1 MGLLDHGLCLFSHLT
16 VLLNG
21 NSHGFIKPERG
32 IRQGDPLSPFL
43 FILCAEALV
52 NSLNIPEATGRIQG
66 IKLSPACPSVHHL
79 LFADDSLLMCKA
91 NSMEATEILECLKN
105 DGEASGQVINLQKSS
120 IIFGAKVPDNI
131 KEEVKNVLGIVQEG
145 GEGSYLGLPECF
157 SGSKRKLLS
166 FIREILQGRLKGW
179 FSKSLS
185 QGGKEILLKS
195 VALALPVFAMSC
207 FKLPKDLC
215 AKLTSAMIEFWWS
228 NGTNKKKISWI
239 AWQKLCKD
247 KELGGL
253 GFKDIEKFNQVL
265 LAKQAWRVWK
275 HHDSLLAR
283 ILQHRYFPRSLFLE
297 CVPRAPRYRQDA
309 IVDLTLTV
317 DHLINPASK
326 RWNETR
332 VRQLFEEED
341 VSIVLNTRFNL
352 RSGDSL
358 VWGFS
363 RSGFYDSKSGYKLLE
378 SIQELQ
384 SPTPQP
390 LPPLEK
396 KLWSDL
402 WKTKT
407 SPKLRHFL
415 WRALSGALAVK
426 ERLRSRGINLDTTC
440 PLCGLHQETICH
452 LVKIK
457 ELDNL
462 RGYVSLGYSR
472 TYGKQGIAS
481 VLNRE
486 DSRQLP
492 STPKQ
497 LRNLPFGLSSFR
509 KIRKNKVQPEYW
521 IMSGLGKNLPWG
533 S

>member
-1 MGLLDHGLCLFSHLT
+1 
-16 VLLNG
+16 
-21 NSHGFIKPERG
+21 
-32 IRQGDPLSPFL
+32 
-43 FILCAEALV
+43 
-52 NSLNIPEATGRIQG
+52 
-66 IKLSPACPSVHHL
+66 
-79 LFADDSLLMCKA
+79 
-91 NSMEATEILECLKN
+91 MEATEILECLKN

-297 CVPRAPRYRQDA
+297 CG
-309 IVDLTLTV
+309 IG
-317 DHLINPASK
+317 
-326 RWNETR
+326 TR
-332 VRQLFEEED
+332 
-341 VSIVLNTRFNL
+341 
-352 RSGDSL
+352 
-358 VWGFS
+358 
-363 RSGFYDSKSGYKLLE
+363 
-378 SIQELQ
+378 
-384 SPTPQP
+384 
-390 LPPLEK
+390 
-396 KLWSDL
+396 
-402 WKTKT
+402 
-407 SPKLRHFL
+407 
-415 WRALSGALAVK
+415 
-426 ERLRSRGINLDTTC
+426 
-440 PLCGLHQETICH
+440 
-452 LVKIK
+452 
-457 ELDNL
+457 
-462 RGYVSLGYSR
+462 
-472 TYGKQGIAS
+472 
-481 VLNRE
+481 
-486 DSRQLP
+486 P
-492 STPKQ
+492 S
-497 LRNLPFGLSSFR
+497 
-509 KIRKNKVQPEYW
+509 YAW
-521 IMSGLGKNLPWG
+521 
-533 S
+533 